1 MANSSPLL
9 LLFFHRASPQV
20 PEGTL
25 NYMATGF
32 FTIPPNSL
40 FTTSSL
46 DPKRKK
52 QTGIFQ
58 TLKTSEKRQSQKRQ
72 REEDDIFVRSG
83 SHVPSSR
90 KYPRSRNF

>member
-46 DPKRKK
+46 DHFYHTKRHEKERH
-52 QTGIFQ
+52 
-58 TLKTSEKRQSQKRQ
+58 KTRKRTAQL
-72 REEDDIFVRSG
+72 REATT
-83 SHVPSSR
+83 
-90 KYPRSRNF
+90 